1 MTKILLVDDDEAVR
15 RMFSESLQKVDGFSV
30 DTADDGNQALLKIAQ
45 TKPDIIILDI
55 AMPEL
60 TGIQVLEVVKSDSK
74 FKKIPIVM
82 LTATTDY
89 AEINECLAKGA
100 ASYITKGDRHSEIVD
115 KIKMVI
121 KLYRKSS
128 ISTGSPQFKF

>member
-30 DTADDGNQALLKIAQ
+30 DTADDDNQALLKIAQ
-45 TKPDIIILDI
+45 AKPDIIILDI

-82 LTATTDY
+82 LTP
-89 AEINECLAKGA
+89 
-100 ASYITKGDRHSEIVD
+100 R
-115 KIKMVI
+115 
-121 KLYRKSS
+121 
-128 ISTGSPQFKF
+128 

>member
-1 MTKILLVDDDEAVR
+1 MTKILLVDDDEAIR
-15 RMFSESLQKVDGFSV
+15 RMFSESLQKEEGFVV
-30 DTADDGNQALLKIAQ
+30 DTSADGNQALLKIAQ

-60 TGIQVLEVVKSDSK
+60 NGIQVLEVVKSDPK

-100 ASYITKGDRHSEIVD
+100 SSYITKGDRHSEIVD

-121 KLYRKSS
+121 KLNRKTSN
-128 ISTGSPQFKF
+128 STESPQFKF

>member
-1 MTKILLVDDDEAVR
+1 
-15 RMFSESLQKVDGFSV
+15 
-30 DTADDGNQALLKIAQ
+30 
-45 TKPDIIILDI
+45 
-55 AMPEL
+55 MPEL
-60 TGIQVLEVVKSDSK
+60 SGIQVLEVVKSDPK

-100 ASYITKGDRHSEIVD
+100 SSYITNGDRHSEIVD

-128 ISTGSPQFKF
+128 I